1 MDNTYLQGPCNQEM
15 IVIVLNIIEQV
26 IKALFCFLSIHL
38 IFIKPFEVGVT
49 IIPTLQIGKLGAM
62 NVVADI
68 P

>member
-1 MDNTYLQGPCNQEM
+1 M

-38 IFIKPFEVGVT
+38 IFIKSFEVGVT